1 MPAHHEEP
9 AGSFFLASST
19 AVEGPLPTAACSR
32 AQLRTGPSHQGSKAE
47 TWTAHCDGGA
57 WPNPGT
63 MALGAVLTSP
73 DGITHHLSQRLSGSG
88 CNNEAEWRAT
98 VAALSFALNHGARRL
113 HLHTDSTQVRDHLS
127 LLDAPTLPP
136 ALQTW
141 VNEARS
147 LADGLTCLT
156 VQWVPRHRNAQ
167 ADALARQALG
177 LPPKDV
183 DTPHPKARRRR

>member
-1 MPAHHEEP
+1 MPAHQEEP
-9 AGSFFLASST
+9 SGSFFLAS
-19 AVEGPLPTAACSR
+19 L
-32 AQLRTGPSHQGSKAE
+32 GPSGECTQGE
-47 TWTAHCDGGA
+47 TWVAQCDGGA

-73 DGITHHLSQRLSGSG
+73 DGIVHQLSQRLAGSG

-98 VAALSFALNHGARRL
+98 VAVIGLALEHGARSL
-113 HLHTDSTQVRDHLS
+113 HLRTDSTQVRDHLCQAG
-127 LLDAPTLPP
+127 APALPP

-141 VNEARS
+141 VEEARA
-147 LADGLTCLT
+147 LASGLSQLS

-177 LPPKDV
+177 LPPKAV
-183 DTPHPKARRRR
+183 QTPHPRARRKR

>member
-1 MPAHHEEP
+1 MPSRQEEP
-9 AGSFFLASST
+9 SGSFFVSHAD
-19 AVEGPLPTAACSR
+19 GDD
-32 AQLRTGPSHQGSKAE
+32 AQPAHPADDA
-47 TWTAHCDGGA
+47 TWVAHCDGGA

-73 DGITHHLSQRLSGSG
+73 NGEVHHLSQRLSGSG

-98 VAALSFALNHGARRL
+98 VALLGLALQHGARSL

-127 LLDAPTLPP
+127 QADAPALPP

-141 VNEARS
+141 VNEAR
-147 LADGLTCLT
+147 AQAARLTHFS

-167 ADALARQALG
+167 ADALAREALG
-177 LPPKDV
+177 LPPKPV
-183 DTPHPKARRRR
+183 QVPHPKARRRG

>member
-1 MPAHHEEP
+1 MPSRQEEP
-9 AGSFFLASST
+9 SGSFFVGLGDGADD
-19 AVEGPLPTAACSR
+19 AA
-32 AQLRTGPSHQGSKAE
+32 
-47 TWTAHCDGGA
+47 WVAHCDGGA

-73 DGITHHLSQRLSGSG
+73 TGEVHRLSQRLSGSG

-98 VAALSFALNHGARRL
+98 VAVLSFALEHGARRL

-127 LLDAPTLPP
+127 QPAQHALPP

-141 VNEARS
+141 VDEARMLAAS
-147 LADGLTCLT
+147 LLHVT

-167 ADALARQALG
+167 ADALAREALG
-177 LPPKDV
+177 LPPKPV
-183 DTPHPKARRRR
+183 RTPHPKARRRG

>member
-1 MPAHHEEP
+1 MPVSQEEP
-9 AGSFFLASST
+9 AGSFFLASPQADDGLQRPSQST
-19 AVEGPLPTAACSR
+19 EDTPT
-32 AQLRTGPSHQGSKAE
+32 P
-47 TWTAHCDGGA
+47 TWIAHCDGGA

-73 DGITHHLSQRLSGSG
+73 DEVVHQLSQRLDGSG

-98 VAALSFALNHGARRL
+98 VAVIAFALKHGARGL
-113 HLHTDSTQVRDHLS
+113 QLHTDSTQVRDHLS
-127 LLDAPTLPP
+127 QPDSPALPP

-141 VNEARS
+141 VDEARS
-147 LADGLTCLT
+147 LASGLRHFS

-177 LPPKDV
+177 LPPKAV
-183 DTPHPKARRRR
+183 QTPHPRTRRKR

>member
-1 MPAHHEEP
+1 MPSCHKEP
-9 AGSFFLASST
+9 SGSFFVGHAD
-19 AVEGPLPTAACSR
+19 G
-32 AQLRTGPSHQGSKAE
+32 Q
-47 TWTAHCDGGA
+47 TWVAHCDGGA

-73 DGITHHLSQRLSGSG
+73 SGEVHRLSQRLGGSG

-98 VAALSFALNHGARRL
+98 VAVLSLALQHGARNL

-127 LLDAPTLPP
+127 QPGAPTLTP

-141 VNEARS
+141 VDEARA
-147 LADGLTCLT
+147 LAAKVTRLT

-167 ADALARQALG
+167 ADALAREALG
-177 LPPKDV
+177 LPPKPV
-183 DTPHPKARRRR
+183 QTPHPKARRRG

>member
-1 MPAHHEEP
+1 MPVRQKEP
-9 AGSFFLASST
+9 SGSFFVPHSDGDDAH
-19 AVEGPLPTAACSR
+19 AAHP
-32 AQLRTGPSHQGSKAE
+32 ADDA
-47 TWTAHCDGGA
+47 TWVAHCDGGA

-73 DGITHHLSQRLSGSG
+73 TGEVHRLSQRLSGTG

-98 VAALSFALNHGARRL
+98 VAVLGFAFQHGARNL

-127 LLDAPTLPP
+127 QPDSPVLPP

-141 VNEARS
+141 VDEARA
-147 LADGLTCLT
+147 LACGLTQLT

-167 ADALARQALG
+167 ADALARQALC
-177 LPPKDV
+177 LPPKPV
-183 DTPHPKARRRR
+183 QTPHPKARRRG

>member
-1 MPAHHEEP
+1 MPAHQEEP
-9 AGSFFLASST
+9 SGSFFVAQTVGDAPPVTRPAEDST
-19 AVEGPLPTAACSR
+19 WV
-32 AQLRTGPSHQGSKAE
+32 
-47 TWTAHCDGGA
+47 AHCDGGA

-73 DGITHHLSQRLSGSG
+73 SGEAHHLSQRLSGSG

-98 VAALSFALNHGARRL
+98 VAVLRLALQHGVRSL

-127 LLDAPTLPP
+127 RADAPTLPP

-141 VNEARS
+141 VNEAR
-147 LADGLTCLT
+147 AQAAQLTRLS

-167 ADALARQALG
+167 ADALAREALG
-177 LPPKDV
+177 LPPKPV
-183 DTPHPKARRRR
+183 RTPHAKARRRG